1 MAHEIDG
8 WLQVAN
14 IHNHP
19 VHSHSHLSVQVEVAH
34 EIDGWLQV
42 ANIHNHPV
50 HSHSHLSV
58 QVEVAH
64 EIDGWLQV
72 ANIHG
77 EVGLVPSSFVRILHP
92 GEVAPAAIGAA
103 GAALSSAVSTG
114 VEGLPGTHH
123 TPHAFAKLQLHCHG
137 VGECDHILCWEVCWE
152 GWCDPVSTNVVGLPC
167 KHHMLS
173 VHKRTGKA

>member
-1 MAHEIDG
+1 MS
-8 WLQVAN
+8 L
-14 IHNHP
+14 
-19 VHSHSHLSVQVEVAH
+19 
-34 EIDGWLQV
+34 
-42 ANIHNHPV
+42 
-50 HSHSHLSV
+50 LSV

-92 GEVAPAAIGAA
+92 GEVTPAAVGAA

-123 TPHAFAKLQLHCHG
+123 TPHASANLNIRYYG
-137 VGECDHILCWEVCWE
+137 VDECDHIFCWEICRE
-152 GWCDPVSTNVVGLPC
+152 DWCGPVYVNIEGLPDTR
-167 KHHMLS
+167 HMLF
-173 VHKRTGKA
+173 VR

>member
-1 MAHEIDG
+1 M
-8 WLQVAN
+8 
-14 IHNHP
+14 
-19 VHSHSHLSVQVEVAH
+19 SM
-34 EIDGWLQV
+34 
-42 ANIHNHPV
+42 
-50 HSHSHLSV
+50 

-92 GEVAPAAIGAA
+92 GEVTPAAVGAA

-123 TPHAFAKLQLHCHG
+123 TPHASLNLRMHHQG
-137 VGECDHILCWEVCWE
+137 VCACDHIEQLI
-152 GWCDPVSTNVVGLPC
+152 L
-167 KHHMLS
+167 
-173 VHKRTGKA
+173 

>member
-1 MAHEIDG
+1 M
-8 WLQVAN
+8 
-14 IHNHP
+14 
-19 VHSHSHLSVQVEVAH
+19 
-34 EIDGWLQV
+34 
-42 ANIHNHPV
+42 
-50 HSHSHLSV
+50 

-92 GEVAPAAIGAA
+92 GEVTPAAVGAA

-123 TPHAFAKLQLHCHG
+123 TPGTYHTPGTHAASPLQMRHQ
-137 VGECDHILCWEVCWE
+137 GECDHMICWR
-152 GWCDPVSTNVVGLPC
+152 SL
-167 KHHMLS
+167 
-173 VHKRTGKA
+173 